1 MALNS
6 SQLDQ
11 LVENYAEF
19 IVDSMDMDSLVQM
32 CYDLLVNEYS
42 KLPESEIVDEIV
54 SLYDEEVA
62 ANLIES
68 VGADPDTIL

>member
-1 MALNS
+1 MTLNS

-19 IVDSMDMDSLVQM
+19 IVDSMDMDTLVQFAFDSLVAE
-32 CYDLLVNEYS
+32 YTKYNE
-42 KLPESEIVDEIV
+42 KELIAEIRE
-54 SLYDEEVA
+54 LHDEEVA